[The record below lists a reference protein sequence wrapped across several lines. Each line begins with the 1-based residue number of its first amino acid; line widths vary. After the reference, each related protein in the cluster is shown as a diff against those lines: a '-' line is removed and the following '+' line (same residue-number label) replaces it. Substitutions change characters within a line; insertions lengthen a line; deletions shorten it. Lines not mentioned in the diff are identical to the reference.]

1 MMEAL
6 CGLPWGCLVMNCPP
20 DATMNAKVAKV
31 NLFVEDEVYPFD
43 KYEEQSEANL
53 TRGAL
58 TAQIKRFYELWA
70 AIIYV
75 NRRVWD
81 AMSEAERKNFRS
93 VLKAFFFLDAGTDA
107 NVIRAQMESSLDLL
121 RRKKASR
128 AGTQSLEGS
137 EYKGLSFPSGI
148 PFDNTTQ
155 K

>member
-1 MMEAL
+1 
-6 CGLPWGCLVMNCPP
+6 
-20 DATMNAKVAKV
+20 
-31 NLFVEDEVYPFD
+31 
-43 KYEEQSEANL
+43 
-53 TRGAL
+53 
-58 TAQIKRFYELWA
+58 
-70 AIIYV
+70 
-75 NRRVWD
+75 
-81 AMSEAERKNFRS
+81 MSEAERKNFRS